1 MQPSRPSGRGKRTNF
16 DDDTGMSTSSTEVSS
31 QVPSSMA
38 KWQPLSAEQLPTLSG
53 KALNSL
59 HMFFMVKL
67 DIDLGTERLKMREC
81 LDGMAG
87 APQ

>member
-1 MQPSRPSGRGKRTNF
+1 MLKGQL
-16 DDDTGMSTSSTEVSS
+16 EVSS

-53 KALNSL
+53 KALNICL
-59 HMFFMVKL
+59 FMVKL

-81 LDGMAG
+81 LNGMAG
-87 APQ
+87 VPQ

>member
-1 MQPSRPSGRGKRTNF
+1 MLKGQL
-16 DDDTGMSTSSTEVSS
+16 EVSS

-53 KALNSL
+53 KALNICL
-59 HMFFMVKL
+59 FVVKL

>member
-1 MQPSRPSGRGKRTNF
+1 
-16 DDDTGMSTSSTEVSS
+16 
-31 QVPSSMA
+31 MA

-53 KALNSL
+53 KALNICL
-59 HMFFMVKL
+59 FVVKL